1 MTNLRRFQTSLA
13 APGRSPSIPPDPM
26 PAPATLLLTRSDVGE
41 LTELDRCIAAV
52 EDAFRAHG
60 LSRPATGVLGM
71 PVPGG
76 GFHIKAGV
84 LEVGGRAY
92 FAAKT
97 NANFPANPE
106 RHKLPTIQGVIVLAD
121 AERGTPLAVM
131 DSMEITSLRTA
142 AATAVAARHLARP
155 DAHSAAIIGCGVQ
168 GRIQLKAVGRV
179 RALDQVRLYDR
190 DRGRAEQLARAV
202 ARTTKAKITV
212 ADDPRAAA
220 RPSDT
225 VVTCTSAQQPLLG
238 AGDVMAGTFV
248 AGVGADHPEKN
259 ELAPALLA
267 ASRVVVDVLEQAATI
282 GDLHHALAAGAMTR
296 EGVVGE
302 LGAIV
307 AGRVPGRTTA
317 EQTFVFD
324 STGMA
329 LQDVAAAVVVY
340 ERARAARRGVKVRL
354 GQ

>member
-1 MTNLRRFQTSLA
+1 MA
-13 APGRSPSIPPDPM
+13 AVD
-26 PAPATLLLTRSDVGE
+26 TLLLTRSDVAD
-41 LTELDRCIAAV
+41 LLDLDVCIAAV
-52 EDAFRAHG
+52 EEAFRAHG
-60 LSRPATGVLGM
+60 TSRPPTGVLGM

-84 LEVGGRAY
+84 LEVGGRPY

-97 NANFPANPE
+97 NANFPANPS

-121 AERGTPLAVM
+121 AERGTPLAVL
-131 DSMEITSLRTA
+131 DSGEITSLRTA
-142 AATAVAARHLARP
+142 AATAVAARHLARA
-155 DAHSAAIIGCGVQ
+155 DAHSTAIIGCGVQ
-168 GRIQLKAVGRV
+168 GRVQLKAVASV
-179 RALDQVRLYDR
+179 RKIDQVRLYDR
-190 DRGRAEQLARAV
+190 DPGHAEKMARAMRRAV
-202 ARTTKAKITV
+202 KAEITIV
-212 ADDPRAAA
+212 DSPRAAA
-220 RPSDT
+220 RPSDI
-225 VVTCTSAQQPLLG
+225 VITCTSSHEPLLT
-238 AGDVMAGTFV
+238 AGDVMAGSFV

-267 ASRVVVDVLEQAATI
+267 ASRVVVDVLDQAATI

-296 EGVVGE
+296 EDVAAE

-307 AGRVPGRTTA
+307 AGRAPGRTTA
-317 EQTFVFD
+317 EQVFVFD

-340 ERARAARRGVKVRL
+340 ERARKTRRGVKVRL

>member
-1 MTNLRRFQTSLA
+1 MA
-13 APGRSPSIPPDPM
+13 AVD
-26 PAPATLLLTRSDVGE
+26 TLLLTRSDVAA
-41 LTELDRCIAAV
+41 LLDLDACIAAV
-52 EDAFRAHG
+52 EEAFRAHG
-60 LSRPATGVLGM
+60 ATRPPTGVLGM

-84 LEVGGRAY
+84 LEVGGRPY

-97 NANFPANPE
+97 NANFPENPA
-106 RHKLPTIQGVIVLAD
+106 RHRLPTIQGVLVLAD

-131 DSMEITSLRTA
+131 DSGEITSLRTG
-142 AATAVAARHLARP
+142 AATAVAARYLARA
-155 DAHSAAIIGCGVQ
+155 DARSVAIIGCGVQ
-168 GRIQLKAVGRV
+168 GHVQLKAVSRV
-179 RALDQVRLYDR
+179 RKLEQVRLYDR
-190 DRGRAEQLARAV
+190 DQARAEKLARA
-202 ARTTKAKITV
+202 AKRSLKVEVTV
-212 ADDPRAAA
+212 AANPRAAA
-220 RPSDT
+220 RPSDM
-225 VVTCTSAQQPLLG
+225 VVTCTSTHEPLLA

-259 ELAPALLA
+259 ELAPGLLA
-267 ASRVVVDVLEQAATI
+267 ASRVVVDVLDQAATI

-296 EGVVGE
+296 EDVAAE

-307 AGRVPGRTTA
+307 AGRAPGRTTP

-340 ERARAARRGVKVRL
+340 ERARAQRRGRKVRL
-354 GQ
+354 GA